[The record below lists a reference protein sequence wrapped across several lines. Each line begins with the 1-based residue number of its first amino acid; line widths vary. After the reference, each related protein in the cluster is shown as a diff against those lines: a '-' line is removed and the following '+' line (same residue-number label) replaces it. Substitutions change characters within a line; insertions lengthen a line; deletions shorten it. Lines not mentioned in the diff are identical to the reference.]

1 MKLTFFDIET
11 YRTLF
16 CFCAITYD
24 STTHEELG
32 RVLVRSD
39 SNRNFGQSQIDRIN
53 EVFED
58 SDYIISYN
66 GTRFDLPVL
75 AKIKSDVK
83 KLASTCTAYI
93 HSDANALISYDDNRN
108 PMTRNFYWVKS
119 WSAKHFDL
127 LNNCLMGK
135 SLKQWEMYLNLPIK
149 ELPYDPA
156 MELTPEQEDE
166 IIEYCFHDVWAT
178 SMVYW
183 RFGSGE
189 QKTKYHTLPA
199 RKAILEHCWPSSLT
213 YKFDRTAQ
221 AIAAGL
227 NLPYTMMT
235 CSANT
240 EISDLIGQF
249 IPDADVN
256 SNHDS
261 AYGDE
266 LPRVSDKEAG
276 NIYRHRI

>member
-11 YRTLF
+11 YRTFF

-32 RVLVRSD
+32 RALVMSD

-53 EVFED
+53 KVFED

-127 LNNCLMGK
+127 LNN
-135 SLKQWEMYLNLPIK
+135 
-149 ELPYDPA
+149 
-156 MELTPEQEDE
+156 
-166 IIEYCFHDVWAT
+166 
-178 SMVYW
+178 
-183 RFGSGE
+183 
-189 QKTKYHTLPA
+189 
-199 RKAILEHCWPSSLT
+199 
-213 YKFDRTAQ
+213 
-221 AIAAGL
+221 
-227 NLPYTMMT
+227 
-235 CSANT
+235 
-240 EISDLIGQF
+240 
-249 IPDADVN
+249 
-256 SNHDS
+256 
-261 AYGDE
+261 
-266 LPRVSDKEAG
+266 
-276 NIYRHRI
+276 